1 MKATASQQV
10 SKSDL
15 ERYAVFVFG
24 VVFLVS
30 ILVLVISIPKP
41 TLVQF
46 FAFRL
51 TLALAASGIG
61 ALIPGLIHFQQKL
74 PHEGMIRFGGAIGLF
89 ATIWFT
95 NPAKF
100 AIEGIA
106 PPPTDDARKYIERFL
121 STSDKGDTQNAYAM
135 FSDKERATIPLESY
149 TQLLQ
154 NVRAPLSQR
163 SAGPYLWNSSN
174 PDEIPGRK
182 GPFVFN
188 VYQSRFQ
195 GKPGVWIEVAG
206 AIAEDGKW
214 KMHTYTIQPC
224 MPPIC
229 MPLDALASNY

>member
-1 MKATASQQV
+1 MKTTTPQQV
-10 SKSDL
+10 PRGDL
-15 ERYAVFVFG
+15 ERYAVFLFG
-24 VVFLVS
+24 IVFLIS
-30 ILVLVISIPKP
+30 ILVLVVAIPKP
-41 TLVQF
+41 TPAQF

-61 ALIPGLIHFQQKL
+61 ALIPGLIHLQQTL
-74 PHEGMIRFGGAIGLF
+74 PHQGMIRFGGAIGLF

-100 AIEGIA
+100 AIDGIA
-106 PPPTDDARKYIERFL
+106 PPPIEDARKYIERFL
-121 STSDKGDTQNAYAM
+121 STSDHGNSRDAYAM
-135 FSDKERATIPLESY
+135 FSDKEQATIPFDSY

-154 NVRAPLSQR
+154 NVRAPLKER

-182 GPFVFN
+182 GPFVFHA
-188 VYQSRFQ
+188 YQSRFK
-195 GKPGVWIEVAG
+195 GKPGVWVEVAG
-206 AIAEDGKW
+206 AIAENGEW

-229 MPLDALASNY
+229 MPLDALAGNY